1 MLCISIIVILVIF
14 KKYVLHGSVATQLK
28 CGMIFNNYFITN
40 CPKNE
45 PMKNPLIFDEI
56 LDSNTVGRFCNTV

>member
-1 MLCISIIVILVIF
+1 VKISKQFFQKIMLCISIIVILVIF

-45 PMKNPLIFDEI
+45 PVKNPYLTKF
-56 LDSNTVGRFCNTV
+56 